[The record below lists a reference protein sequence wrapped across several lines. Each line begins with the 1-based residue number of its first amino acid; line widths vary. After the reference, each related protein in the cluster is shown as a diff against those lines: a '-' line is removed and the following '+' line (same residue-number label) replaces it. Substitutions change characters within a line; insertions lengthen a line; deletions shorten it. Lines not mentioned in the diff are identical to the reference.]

1 MVPPADP
8 KRALRA
14 LLRARRVAHPGT
26 HGARLIAH
34 LEAHPRWRTA
44 GSVAGYMAVRGE
56 LPVLDALLAARAR
69 GAAIALPLVS
79 AGTLSFHRWSG
90 EPLTTSAFGIPEPD
104 PALSRVDPTMLDVI
118 LVPGVAFTRAGARL
132 GQGGG
137 YYDRVLAGPRGF
149 TIGVAWSFQVV
160 DAVPTDPWDQP
171 VDALVTEAGWVLGG

>member
-1 MVPPADP
+1 MMASPDP

-14 LLRARRVAHPGT
+14 LLRARRAAHA
-26 HGARLIAH
+26 GADGDRLLAH
-34 LEAHPRWRTA
+34 LEAHPRWRSA
-44 GSVAGYMAVRGE
+44 RSVAGFMAVRGE
-56 LPVLDALLAARAR
+56 LPVLDALQSAQAR
-69 GAAIALPLVS
+69 GAAIALPRAL
-79 AGTLSFHRWSG
+79 AGVLTFHRWSG

-104 PALSRVDPTMLDVI
+104 PALPSVAPSALDVL
-118 LVPGVAFTRAGARL
+118 LVPGVAFTRVGARL

-171 VDALVTEAGWVLGG
+171 VDALVTESGWVLGG